1 MEEIIMFVSLDE
13 SIGLLSNQTNRKMVR
28 YVNLKLKNYD
38 ITLEQWVVLLVLSK
52 EDIMNQKQ
60 LAQKVE
66 KDQPT
71 LARILD
77 ILERKN
83 LIERQSIKE
92 DRRSFLVHITD
103 LGINHKQEVA
113 TFLEDVFEKML
124 TGIPKAK
131 IDIYKEVMLQVN
143 QNITNQLQE
152 WK

>member
-1 MEEIIMFVSLDE
+1 MHVSLDE

-28 YVNLKLKNYD
+28 YVNLKLKSYD
-38 ITLEQWVVLLVLSK
+38 ITLEQWVVLLALAK

-77 ILERKN
+77 ILERKK
-83 LIERQSIKE
+83 LVERQSLKE

-103 LGINHKQEVA
+103 LGMKHKEEVA

-124 TGIPKAK
+124 AGIPQAK
-131 IDIYKEVMLQVN
+131 IEIFKEVMLQVN

-152 WK
+152 CK

>member
-13 SIGLLSNQTNRKMVR
+13 SIGLLINQTNRKMVR
-28 YVNLKLKNYD
+28 YVNLKIKSYD
-38 ITLEQWVVLLVLSK
+38 ITLEQWVVLLALTK

-77 ILERKN
+77 ILERKK
-83 LIERQSIKE
+83 LIKRQSIKE
-92 DRRSFLVHITD
+92 DRRSFSVHITD
-103 LGINHKQEVA
+103 LGKNLKEEVA

-124 TGIPKAK
+124 VGISEVK
-131 IDIYKEVMLQVN
+131 IDIYKEVIMQIN
-143 QNITNQLQE
+143 HNITSQLQKE
-152 WK
+152 K

>member
-1 MEEIIMFVSLDE
+1 MFVSLDE

-28 YVNLKLKNYD
+28 YVNLMLKNYD

-52 EDIMNQKQ
+52 GDIMNQKQ

-124 TGIPKAK
+124 TGIPKSK